1 MNVYLVSL
9 SKSVT
14 VHVSAPVVEHVTPSR
29 DVTVYPVIGE
39 PPVNAGADQ
48 ATVADLS
55 PAVATTA
62 LGAEGTVAG
71 VAVTGA
77 AGVAALDGVDGLEV
91 PASFVA
97 VTVNV

>member
-1 MNVYLVSL
+1 VNVYLVSL

-14 VHVSAPVVEHVTPSR
+14 VHVSAPVVEHVAPSGA
-29 DVTVYPVIGE
+29 VTLYPVIGE

-48 ATVADLS
+48 TTVAEAS
-55 PAVATTA
+55 PAVATT
-62 LGAEGTVAG
+62 LRGAEGTVAG

-77 AGVAALDGVDGLEV
+77 AGVAALDGVDGLEI